1 MFAQFQGKPI
11 LQSSAAEQAHA
22 SEIIPG
28 LWIGDAQAS
37 QDAEFMRRNNIQAIL
52 NCTKDLPVRFA
63 VENMRIA
70 VHDDLR
76 TESVKRMC
84 ELLPHAGSFLYKNH
98 VLDNRAVLVHC
109 AAGIQRSATCAAYY
123 LSTYYKMPMDQAVR
137 LIVSKRPVAF
147 FNGQHLNFGACL
159 GM

>member
-37 QDAEFMRRNNIQAIL
+37 QDAEFMRRNSIQAIL

-109 AAGIQRSATCAAYY
+109 AAGIQRSATIAAYY
-123 LSTYYKMPMDQAVR
+123 LHTYFGYSMQDAIALV
-137 LIVSKRPVAF
+137 IAKRPVAF
-147 FNGQHLNFGACL
+147 FGGKAFNFHACL
-159 GM
+159 GF